1 MIGKVKI
8 PYKVAC
14 FTWLLAREAV
24 LTQDNL
30 LKRGYQLGS
39 RCHLCEAQEETVN
52 HLFLHCRVTDQ
63 LWKIFIN
70 LRGIQCLML
79 GRIKEVL
86 TSWKRD
92 GDHSRQK
99 ERWKIV
105 PACIWW
111 TIWKERNQR
120 CFEDNHSSIQKLK
133 MSCLMLFY
141 FGVNRSTQKRV
152 IVFLM
157 FQTSYEPYSDLVF
170 SSGTLLVIMD
180 GYTDLVQPPL
190 QSIQICNLFKKKKC
204 IQSRISRKKFK

>member
-1 MIGKVKI
+1 MRIRCSGNAKSAYKEFNQSNNQIGCWPWKMIGKVKI

-120 CFEDNHSSIQKLK
+120 CFEDNHSSIQTLK

-141 FGVNRSTQKRV
+141 FW
-152 IVFLM
+152 
-157 FQTSYEPYSDLVF
+157 
-170 SSGTLLVIMD
+170 
-180 GYTDLVQPPL
+180 
-190 QSIQICNLFKKKKC
+190 CNQEYLEEGEC
-204 IQSRISRKKFK
+204 IFDVLDQL